1 VPRRDRARA
10 PFDPRRLD
18 RPEAFSW
25 WTDDRLGTPDGVWFG
40 GDGKVWAVD
49 TVARNAI
56 VRCDPQAAEPQR
68 WSFFGAP
75 PQVQG
80 PFDIK
85 SPDPPTAGCGSPIKR
100 QLLGRI
106 RTV

>member
-1 VPRRDRARA
+1 
-10 PFDPRRLD
+10 
-18 RPEAFSW
+18 
-25 WTDDRLGTPDGVWFG
+25 
-40 GDGKVWAVD
+40 VWAVD
-49 TVARNAI
+49 TARNAI
-56 VRCDPQAAEPQR
+56 VRCDPHAAEPQR

-85 SPDPPTAGCGSPIKR
+85 SPDPADGSLWFTNKDGNS
-100 QLLGRI
+100 LGRI